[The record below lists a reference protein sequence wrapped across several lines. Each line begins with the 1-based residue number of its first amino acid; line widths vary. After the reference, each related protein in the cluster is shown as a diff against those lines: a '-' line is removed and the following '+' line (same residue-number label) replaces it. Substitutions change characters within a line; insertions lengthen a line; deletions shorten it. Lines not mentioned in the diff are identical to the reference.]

1 MFLLLS
7 RYRQAAALQ
16 YRFCL
21 VCCLSDLP
29 DFELPGIY
37 TPNPQCGLQQQQTQH
52 TMSYEKIRQLSGN
65 SFETNC
71 ISGLSGGL
79 AVALAIL

>member
-1 MFLLLS
+1 MLGPSCLKKTLISLCFSRYMFLLLS

-52 TMSYEKIRQLSGN
+52 TMSYEKNQTTVR
-65 SFETNC
+65 
-71 ISGLSGGL
+71 
-79 AVALAIL
+79 